1 MNIAFIGFLGVRMLM
16 IQSDTLSNVVV
27 TANRQANKVE
37 FVAAAVTQSKIQKG
51 SINTPEGLTNLP
63 GIFIQRTN
71 QGGGSAFVR
80 GLTGNQTLLLLDGI
94 RFNNSTFRYG
104 PNQYLNTID
113 PFNLDKVEVLL
124 GSGSVQYG
132 SDALTGAVQLFTLN
146 PEFSNQIKWGG
157 IHSARWGSQ
166 GMEKS
171 LLNRISYQSS
181 KLSAFASI
189 GYKSF
194 GDISRGGNNI
204 LQKPTGY
211 DETNVLSKIRIK
223 LSENWQIETLIQQ
236 NQQKNV
242 PVYHKVQLENFAVNE
257 MSLQRYQR
265 GYVKLKGEFKH
276 PLIQSLELI
285 SSIQNSLEDRKLQK
299 NGSSTTRYES
309 DEINT
314 VGFTAQIKSQF
325 NSIHSAMSGI
335 EIYSD
340 DINSSRKDINPTKT
354 QKLRGLYPDNS
365 QYTSL
370 SAFSLHQWQ
379 LNKWAIN
386 AGLRYQQSI
395 AALPDTTV
403 GNSTISLGALVY
415 DIGTAYQLNPNNF
428 LFVNYSTG
436 FRAPNMD
443 DLGSLGIVDFRYEL
457 PAFQLKP
464 EYSINKTLGLRKK
477 VGNWRSEWV
486 LFHTQLENIITRVKT
501 SEIIQ
506 SYSVYKKE
514 NIDKAYLYGFEINQT
529 LLISPSFTVKSQ
541 ISYTYGQNVSQN
553 EPMRRIPPLHGNVGL
568 QYQNA
573 KWNMDVNWL
582 FADRQDRLSAGDKA
596 DNRMNSS
603 GTAGWGII
611 NTQISYQIN
620 PHIRVN
626 MQGLNLNN
634 VPYRMH
640 GSGIDGVGRSLFMQ
654 LNYQW

>member
-1 MNIAFIGFLGVRMLM
+1 M
-16 IQSDTLSNVVV
+16 
-27 TANRQANKVE
+27 
-37 FVAAAVTQSKIQKG
+37 
-51 SINTPEGLTNLP
+51 
-63 GIFIQRTN
+63 
-71 QGGGSAFVR
+71 
-80 GLTGNQTLLLLDGI
+80 LLLDGI

>member
-1 MNIAFIGFLGVRMLM
+1 MNIAFIGLLGVRMLM

-113 PFNLDKVEVLL
+113 PFNLDKAEVLL

-146 PEFSNQIKWGG
+146 QEFSNQEKWGG

-309 DEINT
+309 DEVNT

-464 EYSINKTLGLRKK
+464 EYSINKTLGLRNK